1 MRSTNTFG
9 ITFYIKKYKAKN
21 DKAPVYARITVD
33 GKRLDIST
41 KQEVSISNWNSA
53 KGLAKGSREEI
64 KLLNNHLEQM
74 RARIVESYQEL
85 LLQKKSI
92 TVEAIKNIFCGEQ
105 NEEHSLLKVFDYHNE
120 TVKVS
125 LEWGTLK
132 NYFTTQKYVVFFLK
146 EKLKRND
153 ILLSELSYKF
163 ISDFE
168 LYLRTRN
175 PLDYHK
181 KCENNT
187 VMKHIERLRKIVNMA
202 IKNEWIEKDP
212 FAKFKASF
220 TRTSRG
226 FLSMEEV
233 NVISNKNFQIPR
245 LQYAKDLFVFSCYTG
260 LAYIDVM
267 RLTPQSL
274 CIGIDGNQWITTS
287 RKKTDQPV
295 MIPLLLKAKEL
306 IDIYRQNLIALS
318 KNTLFPVISNQ
329 KLNSYLKEI
338 ADLCR
343 ITKNLTFHLARHTF
357 ATTITLTNGVPI
369 ETVSK
374 MLGHA
379 NLRTTQIYAKVIEKK
394 VSNDMMALQEKLAEN
409 QMTLQKSMVR

>member
-1 MRSTNTFG
+1 MRSTNTFA
-9 ITFYIKKYKAKN
+9 ITFYIKRYKAKN

-41 KQEVSISNWNSA
+41 KQEVSIANWNSA
-53 KGLAKGSREEI
+53 KGLAKGSKEEI
-64 KLLNNHLEQM
+64 KLLNSYLEQM
-74 RARIVESYQEL
+74 RARLVESYQEL
-85 LLQKKSI
+85 LLRKKSI

-105 NEEHSLLKVFDYHNE
+105 NEEHSLLKIFDYHNE

-132 NYFTTQKYVVFFLK
+132 NYFTTQKYVVLFLK

-163 ISDFE
+163 ISEFD

-187 VMKHIERLRKIVNMA
+187 VMKHIERLRKIVNLA

-212 FAKFKASF
+212 FIKFKASF
-220 TRTSRG
+220 TRTSRE

-233 NVISNKNFQIPR
+233 DTISNKNFQIPR

-267 RLTPQSL
+267 GLTPQSL
-274 CIGIDGNQWITTS
+274 CVGIDGNQWITTS
-287 RKKTDQPV
+287 REKTNIPIR
-295 MIPLLLKAKEL
+295 IPLLSRAKEL
-306 IDIYRQNLIALS
+306 IEIYVQNPLSLS
-318 KNTLFPVISNQ
+318 KGTLFPVISNQ

-338 ADLCR
+338 ADLCG
-343 ITKNLTFHLARHTF
+343 INKNLTFHLARHTF
-357 ATTITLTNGVPI
+357 ATTITLTNSVPI

-379 NLRTTQIYAKVIEKK
+379 SIRTTQIYAKVIEKK
-394 VSNDMMALQEKLAEN
+394 VSSDMQALNEKLYRIQSN
-409 QMTLQKSMVR
+409 FQKSTVG